1 MATVQVGKKESTQE
15 REDKGLRS
23 KLRDYNLKANK
34 DIPENELDQRLGE
47 IEEKR
52 RQR

>member
-1 MATVQVGKKESTQE
+1 MSVQTRNKDSQE
-15 REDKGLRS
+15 RADKGLRS

-34 DIPENELDQRLGE
+34 DIPENELDQRIAH